1 MRVIK
6 TATYLGLLFIALFS
20 SCSEKEQI
28 INEEEVK
35 VLFSVDEFEGV
46 ENSRTSVDPSNK
58 YAITWAS
65 GDAIG
70 IFPREG
76 YQEPFII
83 PTDQVGKSNAEFD
96 GGYWALKDGL
106 TYNAYYPFDKANF
119 ESAEMKTKIPVSYVG
134 QEQNGTTCCVG
145 AYDYL
150 YSDWNVAKFGTVSFK
165 FHHLGSLVVFSLPIP
180 VTTSYSSLT
189 VETSSAVIPVKG
201 SYDLTATNPQFIADA
216 SSLSK
221 TISTNLTNF
230 TGTANSNATVYMM
243 LPPVDLS
250 SETLTLTL
258 EATDGGSCVYSVP
271 GLNIEKGKIVKYTG
285 KPTSSSIA
293 GTTHEWL
300 VANGIIP
307 EGDYFEVDVQTAGN
321 LSQSII
327 KNGRD
332 KLSVVDNF
340 AQGLKISGDLNGTD
354 IDYLRKSF
362 ANLKALDLSEAN
374 IVAGGNSYYSKN
386 GTSYTTV
393 DNEFPQYF
401 MTGSELTNL
410 ESIILPNSVTKIGYS
425 AFVDVFNDDVPKS
438 VYTLNNIVLGEQL
451 EEIDYITFACSI
463 TSIQIPRNVTK
474 IGSAAFGYC
483 PYLESINVVED
494 NINFKSIDG
503 VVYENTNTWWDRE
516 TNPQYT
522 ALNVCP
528 PAKRTFAFPKEL
540 NINRINTRAFS
551 DCKYLTEIVI
561 PDGVTGL
568 VGSPFARCT
577 ALRSVTIPASVNLNY
592 GNDTWWRNTAMEEL
606 HMKHETPPSWY
617 FETGTDIT
625 DLPTKCKLHVPYTD
639 GWKYSSTNRNNW
651 SKYFSIQYVYE

>member
-134 QEQNGTTCCVG
+134 QEQNGTTCSVG

-293 GTTHEWL
+293 GTPLDWL
-300 VANGIIP
+300 INNGIIP

-321 LSQSII
+321 LSQTVI

-425 AFVDVFNDDVPKS
+425 AFVDVFRNPK
-438 VYTLNNIVLGEQL
+438 Q
-451 EEIDYITFACSI
+451 
-463 TSIQIPRNVTK
+463 
-474 IGSAAFGYC
+474 
-483 PYLESINVVED
+483 
-494 NINFKSIDG
+494 
-503 VVYENTNTWWDRE
+503 
-516 TNPQYT
+516 PQT
-522 ALNVCP
+522 
-528 PAKRTFAFPKEL
+528 T
-540 NINRINTRAFS
+540 
-551 DCKYLTEIVI
+551 
-561 PDGVTGL
+561 
-568 VGSPFARCT
+568 
-577 ALRSVTIPASVNLNY
+577 
-592 GNDTWWRNTAMEEL
+592 
-606 HMKHETPPSWY
+606 
-617 FETGTDIT
+617 
-625 DLPTKCKLHVPYTD
+625 
-639 GWKYSSTNRNNW
+639 RNNQ
-651 SKYFSIQYVYE
+651 I